1 MNTNKTTD
9 LRLCY
14 RLYGQEEVQMKAKIV
29 FVAIVTLFSL
39 CNIISVEPQEEVVQ
53 EQKTTTEQPTAIVE
67 EVVLET
73 VAEPTYKLCDIPLSQ
88 ELQIWVFDYCKDKKL
103 NPYMIMAMC
112 ERESQYNANA
122 VGDSGRSLGI
132 MQIQP
137 RWYEW
142 RMDKLGCT
150 DLMDARQNMMVGI
163 DILIDL
169 YIKCNDTAWVL
180 MAYNGGEAYANR
192 NYNAGNISEYARY
205 IMTRTEE
212 MESDEE

>member
-1 MNTNKTTD
+1 M
-9 LRLCY
+9 RF
-14 RLYGQEEVQMKAKIV
+14 KIV
-29 FVAIVTLFSL
+29 FVALSTLIAL
-39 CNIISVEPQEEVVQ
+39 AGYLRVEPQAEVTQ
-53 EQKTTTEQPTAIVE
+53 EQETTTEQPTAIVE
-67 EVVLET
+67 DVVPET

-88 ELQIWVFDYCKDKKL
+88 ELQIWLIDYCKDIHI

-112 ERESQYNANA
+112 EKESQYNANA

-137 RWYEW
+137 KWHEW
-142 RMDKLGCT
+142 RMDKLGLF
-150 DLMDARQNMMVGI
+150 DWMDARQNMMVGI
-163 DILIDL
+163 DILMDL
-169 YIKCNDTAWVL
+169 YSKCNDTAWVL
-180 MAYNGGEAYANR
+180 MAYNGGSAYANR

>member
-1 MNTNKTTD
+1 
-9 LRLCY
+9 
-14 RLYGQEEVQMKAKIV
+14 MKVKIV
-29 FVAIVTLFSL
+29 FVAFLILIALAGRSRA
-39 CNIISVEPQEEVVQ
+39 EPQAEVRQ
-53 EQKTTTEQPTAIVE
+53 EQETTTEQPTAIVE
-67 EVVLET
+67 EVVPET

-88 ELQIWVFDYCKDKKL
+88 ELQIWLIEYCKDIHI

-112 ERESQYNANA
+112 EQESQYNANA

-137 RWYEW
+137 KWHELK
-142 RMDKLGCT
+142 MDKLGCT

-163 DILIDL
+163 DILMDL
-169 YIKCNDTAWVL
+169 YSKCNDTAWVL

-205 IMTRTEE
+205 IMTRAGE
-212 MESDEE
+212 MESD

>member
-1 MNTNKTTD
+1 M
-9 LRLCY
+9 RL
-14 RLYGQEEVQMKAKIV
+14 KIV
-29 FVAIVTLFSL
+29 FVAMLILIAL
-39 CNIISVEPQEEVVQ
+39 AGCLRVEPQAEVMQKQ
-53 EQKTTTEQPTAIVE
+53 ETTTEQPTAIVE
-67 EVVLET
+67 EVAQEQETAIIEEVVPET

-88 ELQIWVFDYCKDKKL
+88 ELQIWLIDYCKDIHI

-137 RWYEW
+137 KWHEW

-150 DLMDARQNMMVGI
+150 DLTDARQNMMVGI
-163 DILIDL
+163 DILMDL
-169 YIKCNDTAWVL
+169 YSKCNDTAWVL

-192 NYNAGNISEYARY
+192 NYNAGNISEYAIY

-212 MESDEE
+212 MESD

>member
-1 MNTNKTTD
+1 M
-9 LRLCY
+9 R
-14 RLYGQEEVQMKAKIV
+14 AKIV
-29 FVAIVTLFSL
+29 FVAIVTLLSL
-39 CNIISVEPQEEVVQ
+39 CCCIDIEPQAEVTQ
-53 EQKTTTEQPTAIVE
+53 EQATTTEQPTAIVE
-67 EVVLET
+67 NVVLETVSEVAQEQETATVEEVEPET

-88 ELQIWVFDYCKDKKL
+88 ELQIWLIDYCKDIHI

-137 RWYEW
+137 RWHEW

-150 DLMDARQNMMVGI
+150 DLLDARQNMMVGI
-163 DILIDL
+163 DILTDL
-169 YIKCNDTAWVL
+169 CSKCNDTAWVL

-212 MESDEE
+212 MESE

>member
-1 MNTNKTTD
+1 M
-9 LRLCY
+9 RI
-14 RLYGQEEVQMKAKIV
+14 KIV
-29 FVAIVTLFSL
+29 FVALLTLIAL
-39 CNIISVEPQEEVVQ
+39 AGYLRVEPQAEVMQ
-53 EQKTTTEQPTAIVE
+53 EQTTTAEQPPTTAIVE
-67 EVVLET
+67 VET
-73 VAEPTYKLCDIPLSQ
+73 ETEAVAEPTYNLCDIPLDA
-88 ELQIWVFDYCKDKKL
+88 ELQIWVFDYCKDIHI

-112 ERESQYNANA
+112 EKESQYNANA

-137 RWYEW
+137 KWHEW

-163 DILIDL
+163 DILMDL
-169 YIKCNDTAWVL
+169 YSKCNDTAWVL
-180 MAYNGGEAYANR
+180 MAYNGGEAYADR

-205 IMTRTEE
+205 IITRTDE

>member
-1 MNTNKTTD
+1 M
-9 LRLCY
+9 RF
-14 RLYGQEEVQMKAKIV
+14 KIV
-29 FVAIVTLFSL
+29 FVALSTLITL
-39 CNIISVEPQEEVVQ
+39 AGCLRTEPQAEVMQ
-53 EQKTTTEQPTAIVE
+53 EQTTTAEQPTTIVE
-67 EVVLET
+67 VETET
-73 VAEPTYKLCDIPLSQ
+73 VAELTYNLCDIPLDE
-88 ELQIWVFDYCKDKKL
+88 ELQIWVFDYCKDKHIS
-103 NPYMIMAMC
+103 PYLVFAMC

-137 RWYEW
+137 KWHEW

-163 DILIDL
+163 DILMDL
-169 YIKCNDTAWVL
+169 YSKCNDTAWVL
-180 MAYNGGEAYANR
+180 MAYNGGSAYANR

-212 MESDEE
+212 MESDKE